1 MSALSSNAAF
11 FKQLSRYYTFYTG
24 GFIAFVILV
33 GLLEYMGVQNKV
45 LGYMFLG
52 ATVLLYAGIG
62 FM

>member
-1 MSALSSNAAF
+1 MSAQTSNAAF

-52 ATVLLYAGIG
+52 A
-62 FM
+62 